1 MRLGNSCFR
10 NEQGGKKTLRFR
22 ELPLCSRHRIK
33 RLTRTNFWNLPK
45 SPRSKNH
52 PSLWLRVW
60 KLRCGEMK
68 SLPETARLRSVFREK
83 GKRPSPSPRPLGEH
97 LSERMGPKTGDGE
110 VGYLLLV
117 KPCSPGTVQ
126 STRVGGDG
134 SKGVCL
140 HSSHCDPGAKERG

>member
-1 MRLGNSCFR
+1 
-10 NEQGGKKTLRFR
+10 
-22 ELPLCSRHRIK
+22 
-33 RLTRTNFWNLPK
+33 
-45 SPRSKNH
+45 
-52 PSLWLRVW
+52 
-60 KLRCGEMK
+60 MK